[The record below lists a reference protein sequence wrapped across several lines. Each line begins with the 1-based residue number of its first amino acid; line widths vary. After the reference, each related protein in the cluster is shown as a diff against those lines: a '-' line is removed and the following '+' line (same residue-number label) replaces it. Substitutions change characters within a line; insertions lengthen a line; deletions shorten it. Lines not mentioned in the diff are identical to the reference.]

1 MAKIVDITE
10 KLSFEGNPRLKIKG
24 RELEVNADAPTMLK
38 VMGLMST
45 DDPGADEVLE
55 AYRLMFPET
64 SQKEIEALRL
74 NFADLVIVIQS
85 AVQLVAG
92 GGEGQGEQ

>member
-1 MAKIVDITE
+1 
-10 KLSFEGNPRLKIKG
+10 
-24 RELEVNADAPTMLK
+24 
-38 VMGLMST
+38 
-45 DDPGADEVLE
+45 
-55 AYRLMFPET
+55 MFPET